1 MTLLKKL
8 QELKESNVQDVSRLV
23 DYLIEDLEQKWN
35 QKIKFLKIRDV
46 KSPVR
51 WNKKDSWYDLFIPND
66 LQDLYDAP
74 NCCYT
79 PKAKLTDEEQAN
91 MKKTFFNFDKNT
103 IIIPVWYGI
112 LIPTWIKMVF
122 PSNNED
128 NETYDFVLNNKS
140 WVSTKLNLLVWA
152 WVVDNEYRWEMHI
165 HLINTSNKEIE
176 VEAWQ
181 KITQGILRKL
191 STFDVEEISQEEFDK
206 YSQTDRW
213 EGWFGSTWSK

>member
-1 MTLLKKL
+1 
-8 QELKESNVQDVSRLV
+8 
-23 DYLIEDLEQKWN
+23 
-35 QKIKFLKIRDV
+35 
-46 KSPVR
+46 
-51 WNKKDSWYDLFIPND
+51 
-66 LQDLYDAP
+66 
-74 NCCYT
+74 
-79 PKAKLTDEEQAN
+79 

-103 IIIPVWYGI
+103 IIIPAWYGI

-140 WVSTKLNLLVWA
+140 WVSTKMNLLVWA